1 MLNVTSF
8 DIKKYLSEPG
18 QWRVFNGYD
27 EEIVALFCNEKA
39 LLSDF
44 NLKKEYVL
52 TAIRR
57 YKNDEGL
64 IEHDT
69 ETYNV
74 DGDYS
79 TEPEAMDTD
88 YKNRSLKYMIRV
100 EAAKPE
106 PLPVFDHS
114 LNFYNVYYNVKNKK
128 VKCSMPHNTIANAQG
143 SIMLADDE
151 NIHLATITLESHP
164 QILEAM
170 RAHGLLKSQKEQ

>member
-1 MLNVTSF
+1 MKVTPF

-27 EEIVALFCNEKA
+27 EELVALFCNEKA
-39 LLSDF
+39 MLSDF
-44 NLKKEYVL
+44 NLKNDYVL
-52 TAIRR
+52 TGIRR
-57 YKNDEGL
+57 YKNDDGL

-74 DGDYS
+74 DGDYN

-88 YKNRSLKYMIRV
+88 YKRRSLKYMIRA

-106 PLPVFDHS
+106 PLPVFDHN
-114 LNFYNVYYNVKNKK
+114 LNFYNVYYNVKSKK
-128 VKCSMPHNTIANAQG
+128 ITCSMPHRTIANAQSG
-143 SIMLADDE
+143 TILTNDE
-151 NIHLATITLESHP
+151 RIHLATITLESHP

-170 RAHGLLKSQKEQ
+170 RGHGLLKSQKEQ